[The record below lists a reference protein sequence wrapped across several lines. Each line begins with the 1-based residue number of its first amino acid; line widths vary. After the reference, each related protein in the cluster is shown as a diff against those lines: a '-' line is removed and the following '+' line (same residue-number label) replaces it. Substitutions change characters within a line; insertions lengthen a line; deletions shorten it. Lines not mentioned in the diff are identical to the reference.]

1 MGGFIVPGFS
11 IIAAILAGTIVA
23 VIGFSRLAESRTGFI
38 MERKRSFSLFLL
50 CLFGIFQIRAST
62 RNHVLGQGSQAGNN
76 LIIDYYLEAI
86 FIPSRLHSII
96 ATIFIIVILSF
107 ALLSGILAFQ
117 PVYAQEEQIWLGAV
131 TDKGTFKVEIT
142 WTSNDIG
149 SANMFEIHFFDPDT
163 GSEIE
168 YIKYDISIYTDDRPE
183 IQRLDQT
190 SIFQEFF
197 FEEVGS
203 YEIRI
208 DDIEDLGERAI
219 IPIQVTPEFQ
229 LKVFILA
236 ASAVGM
242 AMLAA
247 RASNGNN
254 LFRHPIN

>member
-1 MGGFIVPGFS
+1 LCS
-11 IIAAILAGTIVA
+11 IVA
-23 VIGFSRLAESRTGFI
+23 TAIIIIISLILYLA
-38 MERKRSFSLFLL
+38 SLS
-50 CLFGIFQIRAST
+50 A
-62 RNHVLGQGSQAGNN
+62 V
-76 LIIDYYLEAI
+76 
-86 FIPSRLHSII
+86 
-96 ATIFIIVILSF
+96 
-107 ALLSGILAFQ
+107 LAFQ
-117 PVYAQEEQIWLGAV
+117 PTFAQEQIRLEAV
-131 TDKGTFKVEIT
+131 SDQGTFKVEIM

-149 SANMFEIHFFDPDT
+149 SANKFEIHFADPDS

-168 YIKYDISIYTDDRPE
+168 GVKYDISIYRDASPE

-197 FEEVGS
+197 FEVVGS

-229 LKVFILA
+229 LRVFVFLFA
-236 ASAVGM
+236 ATALSIGV
-242 AMLAA
+242 LAA